1 MVESHCHIMSD
12 DQRKYPRDTGPNPAA
27 WVRDLP
33 AEEFLNLMDGAGVD
47 RAILV
52 QAFGAYQVRQQLRRR
67 CWPRVIR
74 DRFVAVC
81 IVDAVAP
88 DAADKLDY
96 WVKQRGVQ
104 GLRVVTWTEPE
115 TMLDDPRIDPLW
127 RRASE
132 LRIPVCVLTNFHQVP
147 RLARVLERFGEL
159 RLALDHLGLP
169 RLDDGP
175 HFPKEQA
182 LFDLARFPNFY
193 GKFSS
198 WTIAAAAKNGDRG
211 CADFFRRLVDTFGAS
226 ASDVGYEL
234 PGEQRPHLSRLRR
247 VREGGTLVPVAPMSS
262 DGSSAT
268 PPLASGRC
276 CADAIWAC
284 QV

>member
-1 MVESHCHIMSD
+1 MVEMMVESHCHIMSD
-12 DQRKYPRDTGPNPAA
+12 DQHQYPRDTGPNPAS

-52 QAFGAYQVRQQLRRR
+52 QAFGAYKYDNSYVADVAAGY
-67 CWPRVIR
+67 P

-81 IVDAVAP
+81 IVDAIAP
-88 DAADKLDY
+88 DAAHKLDY
-96 WVKQRGVQ
+96 WVQQRGVQ

-115 TMLDDPRIDPLW
+115 TMLDDPRLDPLW
-127 RRASE
+127 RRAAE

-147 RLARVLERFGEL
+147 RLARVLERFGEI
-159 RLALDHLGLP
+159 RFALDHLGLP

-175 HFPKEQA
+175 HFAKQQA

-198 WTIAAAAKNGDRG
+198 WTIAAAAKNGARG
-211 CADFFRRLVDTFGAS
+211 CADFFRRLVDAFGPQRLMWGTNFPAS
-226 ASDVGYEL
+226 NDRTYRGFVNFAQ
-234 PGEQRPHLSRLRR
+234 EQLSFLSLDERRWVFGDAALSLWPMLR
-247 VREGGTLVPVAPMSS
+247 
-262 DGSSAT
+262 
-268 PPLASGRC
+268 
-276 CADAIWAC
+276 
-284 QV
+284 

>member
-1 MVESHCHIMSD
+1 MMIESHCHIMSD
-12 DQRKYPRDTGPNPAA
+12 DQRKYPRDTGPTPAA

-33 AEEFLNLMDGAGVD
+33 AAEFLNLMDGAGVD

-52 QAFGAYQVRQQLRRR
+52 QAFGAYKYDNSYVADAAASH
-67 CWPRVIR
+67 PN
-74 DRFVAVC
+74 RFVAVC

-127 RRASE
+127 CRASE

-147 RLARVLERFGEL
+147 GLARVLERFDEL

-182 LFDLARFPNFY
+182 LFDLGRFPNFY

-198 WTIAAAAKNGDRG
+198 WTIAASAKNGASG
-211 CADFFRRLVDTFGAS
+211 CADFFRRLVDTFGPQRLMWGTNFPAS
-226 ASDVGYEL
+226 NDRTYRGFVEFAQEEL
-234 PGEQRPHLSRLRR
+234 SFLSPHEQRWVFGDTALSLWPMLR
-247 VREGGTLVPVAPMSS
+247 
-262 DGSSAT
+262 
-268 PPLASGRC
+268 
-276 CADAIWAC
+276 
-284 QV
+284 

>member
-1 MVESHCHIMSD
+1 MVESHCHIMAG

-52 QAFGAYQVRQQLRRR
+52 QAFGAYKYDNSYVADVAARY
-67 CWPRVIR
+67 PG
-74 DRFVAVC
+74 RFVAVC

-88 DAADKLDY
+88 DAANKLDY

-147 RLARVLERFGEL
+147 RLGRVLERFGEL

-182 LFDLARFPNFY
+182 LFDLARFPNLY

-211 CADFFRRLVDTFGAS
+211 CADFFRRLVDAFGPRRLMWGTNFPAS
-226 ASDVGYEL
+226 NDRTYRGFVEFAKEEL
-234 PGEQRPHLSRLRR
+234 SFLSAEEQRWVFGDTALSLWPMLR
-247 VREGGTLVPVAPMSS
+247 
-262 DGSSAT
+262 
-268 PPLASGRC
+268 
-276 CADAIWAC
+276 
-284 QV
+284 